1 MAKNTIW
8 KVLGGLAVAGAA
20 AGGALAYFKKCKD
33 VNDLSE
39 EDFDDLLDD
48 EEEDCGCQ
56 TERTYTT
63 LPNETASETPEEDS
77 EEEDS
82 EEEAPAE
89 EAEEESSAPEATEEE
104 ASVPEAEEETSTP
117 EAEEES
123 SDEKSEE

>member
-56 TERTYTT
+56 AERTYTT
-63 LPNETASETPEEDS
+63 LPNETASETP
-77 EEEDS
+77 EEDS

-123 SDEKSEE
+123 SDGKSEE

>member
-56 TERTYTT
+56 AERTYTT

-77 EEEDS
+77 EEE
-82 EEEAPAE
+82 APAE
-89 EAEEESSAPEATEEE
+89 EAEEETSAPEATEEE

-123 SDEKSEE
+123 SDGKSEE

>member
-56 TERTYTT
+56 AERTYTT

-82 EEEAPAE
+82 EEGAPAE
-89 EAEEESSAPEATEEE
+89 EAEEES
-104 ASVPEAEEETSTP
+104 SVPEAEEETSTP